1 MKELFILL
9 IALPIAMV
17 GNILF
22 GMGAGYVKQEFNW
35 EIVKKGFIKNGIVYA
50 GILLYAIL
58 GAYLLPNFVVTF
70 IIEGEVL
77 TLSLIATINYILFGA
92 ISYYVYDGIKKLSEV
107 WKVKSKDL
115 YVPIQV
121 ETEYIPNENDL
132 G

>member
-9 IALPIAMV
+9 IALPIAIV

-22 GMGAGYVKQEFNW
+22 GMGAGYVKQEFDWN
-35 EIVKKGFIKNGIVYA
+35 IAKKGLIKNAIVYA

-58 GAYLLPNFVVTF
+58 GAYLLPGFVVTF
-70 IIEGEVL
+70 VIEGETL
-77 TLSLIATINYILFGA
+77 TLSLISTINYILLGA
-92 ISYYVYDGIKKLSEV
+92 ISYYIYDGIRKLSKV

-115 YVPIQV
+115 YVPIEP
-121 ETEYIPNENDL
+121 ETEYVLDENDL

>member
-9 IALPIAMV
+9 IALPIAIV

-22 GMGAGYVKQEFNW
+22 GMGAGYVKQEFDWN
-35 EIVKKGFIKNGIVYA
+35 IAKKGVIKNGIVYA
-50 GILLYAIL
+50 GILMYAIL
-58 GAYLLPNFVVTF
+58 GTYLLPNFVVTF
-70 IIEGEVL
+70 VVEGETL
-77 TLSLIATINYILFGA
+77 TLSLVATINYILLGA

-115 YVPIQV
+115 YVPV
-121 ETEYIPNENDL
+121 ESETQYIPNENDL

>member
-9 IALPIAMV
+9 IALPIAIV

-22 GMGAGYVKQEFNW
+22 GMGAGYVKQEFDWN
-35 EIVKKGFIKNGIVYA
+35 IAKKGVIKNGIVYA
-50 GILLYAIL
+50 GILLYAVL
-58 GAYLLPNFVVTF
+58 GTYLLPNFVVTF
-70 IIEGEVL
+70 VVEGETL
-77 TLSLIATINYILFGA
+77 TLSLVATINYILLGA

-115 YVPIQV
+115 YVPV
-121 ETEYIPNENDL
+121 ESETQYIPNENDL